1 MTSREADTM
10 RRPNFQLPPGTC
22 DTHVHI
28 WGPFDRFPVAKGAP
42 YTPPERNKDDL
53 RALHARL
60 GVERAVIVQTTVY
73 KSDNRA
79 MLDAIAASD
88 GAYRGVALIDE
99 SFGDAEY
106 QALHDG
112 GVRGVRFGFVK
123 HLGGIPDLNL
133 VRRTA
138 DRIEQMGWHLVLHLD
153 AANIPEFEP
162 LFREFRLPVV
172 IDHMGRPPAQD
183 GLDQT
188 PFRILLDLLRAP
200 NWWVKVSGSE
210 RISAAGPPFHDAIPF
225 ARKLME
231 VAPDRTLW
239 GTDWPHPNV
248 RWEPDEA
255 DLVDLLPQFG
265 DAAALHRVLV
275 DNPARLYGFP

>member
-1 MTSREADTM
+1 M

-79 MLDAIAASD
+79 MLDAIAASN

-106 QALHDG
+106 LALHDG

-123 HLGGIPDLNL
+123 HLGGIPDLDL

-138 DRIEQMGWHLVLHLD
+138 DRIAQMGWHLVLHLD

-183 GLDQT
+183 GLDQA

-210 RISAAGPPFHDAIPF
+210 RISHAGPPFHDAIPF
-225 ARKLME
+225 ARRLME

-255 DLVDLLPQFG
+255 DLVDLLPEFG

-275 DNPARLYGFP
+275 ENPARLYGFP